1 MATVQGMIAMNDGM
15 SPVIMKATRGV
26 ERFVER
32 LHRIPNPLKQAEN
45 AVDSFS
51 DRAIS
56 RFQQVVAAYAGI
68 QGISWGMDLSDAYSQ
83 TNARLGLMNDGLQSV
98 SQLQDEIFKA
108 AQRTGQQYSEMTDFV
123 AKLGMLSG
131 NAFSSN
137 RETIAFAEQISK
149 HLKIAGTDAAAAQG
163 AMLQLQQG
171 LSMGVLRGQEF
182 NSVMQGMPTVIQ
194 AIEEELGVTRR
205 ELREMANDGLISADI
220 VKRAVFGSVD
230 ETNRRFESMPV
241 TFGMAMNQIGNV
253 ANKSF
258 QPVWEA
264 LGSIANNKSL
274 QGMLDGLMPILNV
287 VAVLIAGT
295 IYNFQALAGVVVP
308 IIRFVFGTFLD
319 VASNTLGMVG
329 ALFSALFPIMIGL
342 LAAYATYWLF
352 VNAGMI
358 AHNITTLAA
367 AGAKLVLAAAI
378 WTANAAV
385 AAYNTVIGV
394 YRSVMMGAII
404 VTALLKVGIWAL
416 ASPILFV
423 IGVVAL
429 VVGAFAWWMAAGG
442 DLKDGL
448 ASAFEWIVNATQWM
462 VNSSVK
468 LINMLIGAY
477 NKAGSVLS
485 KVLGFEFT
493 EVGTVEYQ
501 ADFSGLRD
509 KYAGAIREG
518 TFLETI
524 KGDLGLN
531 FPGADGLGAL
541 GGFDFSGMEEA
552 GNDTAKNT
560 KGIKDSVDR
569 LDEDIRGIRDLAERE
584 YVREYR
590 IAEVKVDMSNMKNTM
605 TNGVEA
611 DDVVKKITE
620 SIVEAAD
627 TGAEGDH
634 I

>member
-342 LAAYATYWLF
+342 LAAYGAYWLF
-352 VNAGMI
+352 VNAGMLANGAVTLGLIGIHRARNALLLATI
-358 AHNITTLAA
+358 AIEKTWAIITGGVAA
-367 AGAKLVLAAAI
+367 AQAVLGAVLAGVLSPLFLVY
-378 WTANAAV
+378 AAV
-385 AAYNTVIGV
+385 A
-394 YRSVMMGAII
+394 II
-404 VTALLKVGIWAL
+404 I
-416 ASPILFV
+416 
-423 IGVVAL
+423 
-429 VVGAFAWWMAAGG
+429 GAFALWAASTG
-442 DLKDGL
+442 DLRDVL
-448 ASAFEWIVNATQWM
+448 ASAFEWIVDATQWM